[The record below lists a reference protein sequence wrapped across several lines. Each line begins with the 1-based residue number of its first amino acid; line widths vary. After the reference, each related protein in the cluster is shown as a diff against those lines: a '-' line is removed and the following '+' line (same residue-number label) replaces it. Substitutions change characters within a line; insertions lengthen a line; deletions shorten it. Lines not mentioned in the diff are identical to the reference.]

1 MEELLLYF
9 VDAQSKDAMEPLSSV
24 GISDFDLLQSIAM
37 TFSAIVRHALAYGG
51 VLSGVSCV
59 LLLGILRFNP
69 EIMLNDY
76 PPDIREKHGPMS
88 ERTKRQRVPVAV
100 FLGAVGLAIVAE
112 SFVQIRADSGGHIP
126 FLTAFVHLFVMFFL
140 FNLVDLL
147 ILDWPLVALRPSFV
161 VLPGTE
167 GLAGYKDYRFHF
179 RGFLIGT
186 VLIFVMSLLMAG
198 AVAALF

>member
-1 MEELLLYF
+1 
-9 VDAQSKDAMEPLSSV
+9 
-24 GISDFDLLQSIAM
+24 M
-37 TFSAIVRHALAYGG
+37 TLWSIVRHALAYGSI
-51 VLSGVSCV
+51 LSGISCV
-59 LLLGILRFNP
+59 LLLGILWFNP

-76 PPDIREKHGPMS
+76 PPDIRAKHGPMS
-88 ERTKRQRVPVAV
+88 ERSKRQRIPVAV
-100 FLGAVGLAIVAE
+100 LFGAVGLTIVAA
-112 SFVQIRADSGGHIP
+112 SFVEVRAGSGGHIP
-126 FLTAFVHLFVMFFL
+126 FQTAFVHLFVMFFL